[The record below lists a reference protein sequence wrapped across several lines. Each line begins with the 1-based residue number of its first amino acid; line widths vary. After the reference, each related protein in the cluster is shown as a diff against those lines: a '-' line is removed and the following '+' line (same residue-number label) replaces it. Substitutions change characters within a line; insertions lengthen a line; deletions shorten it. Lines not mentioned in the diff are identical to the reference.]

1 MFQDFIIAGDLNAD
15 CNYVSKSKWESIRL
29 RTEERFQ
36 WLIEDGIDTTIY
48 ASECAYDR
56 YSQNGQQD
64 IVTSSIYLRSGHFR
78 SPHARLFWALI
89 QYKDVILPV

>member
-36 WLIEDGIDTTIY
+36 WLIKDGIDTTIY

-56 YSQNGQQD
+56 YLQNEKQD
-64 IVTSSIYLRSGHFR
+64 VVTSIIHKKFGHFHN
-78 SPHARLFWALI
+78 PYVRLFWALI
-89 QYKDVILPV
+89 QYIHVILPV